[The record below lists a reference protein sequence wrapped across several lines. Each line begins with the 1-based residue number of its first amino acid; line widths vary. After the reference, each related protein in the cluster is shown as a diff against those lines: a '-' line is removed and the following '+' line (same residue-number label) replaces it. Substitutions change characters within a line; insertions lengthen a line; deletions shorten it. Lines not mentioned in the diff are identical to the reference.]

1 MKAYLIRANQI
12 MQDTIVVGYD
22 RTTHSTGYTK
32 TDVNMKSLT
41 TIIKK
46 IREHYTTW
54 REHLKDV
61 DITIPDW
68 VMEQ

>member
-1 MKAYLIRANQI
+1 MKAYLVVVNQI
-12 MQDTIVVGYD
+12 MQDTVVGYD

-32 TDVNMKSLT
+32 TDVNMKTLT

-46 IREHYTTW
+46 IREHNTTW

>member
-1 MKAYLIRANQI
+1 MKAYLVVVNQI
-12 MQDTIVVGYD
+12 MQDTVVGYD

-32 TDVNMKSLT
+32 TDVNMTSLT

-46 IREHYTTW
+46 IREHNKTW
-54 REHLKDV
+54 REHLKGV

>member
-1 MKAYLIRANQI
+1 MKAYLVVVNQI
-12 MQDTIVVGYD
+12 MQDTVVGYD

-46 IREHYTTW
+46 ICIHNATW
-54 REHLKDV
+54 GFHLQSNGV
-61 DITIPDW
+61 TIPDW

>member
-1 MKAYLIRANQI
+1 
-12 MQDTIVVGYD
+12 MQDTVVGYD
-22 RTTHSTGYTK
+22 RTTHSTGCKK
-32 TDVNMKSLT
+32 TDVNMKTLE

-46 IREHYTTW
+46 IREHNKTW
-54 REHLKDV
+54 RAHLKDV